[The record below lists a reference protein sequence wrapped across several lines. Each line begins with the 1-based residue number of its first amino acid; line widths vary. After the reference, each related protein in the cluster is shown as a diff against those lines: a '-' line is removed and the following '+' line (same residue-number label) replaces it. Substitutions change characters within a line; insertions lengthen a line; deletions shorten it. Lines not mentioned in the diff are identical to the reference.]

1 MHINDQHPLNMRRA
15 FPKLNTVIQMN
26 ITHQHMRDRI
36 EQAHPDS
43 LALQQVQAAQYAQA
57 FADLQR
63 AIDRLAGIQQRVTEL
78 ALKNKETA
86 DMEAYLN
93 APHPELNEEL
103 ARIGL

>member
-15 FPKLNTVIQMN
+15 FPKLNTVIAMN
-26 ITHQHMRDRI
+26 ITHQHMRERI

-43 LALQQVQAAQYAQA
+43 LALQQVQAAQYAEA

-63 AIDRLAGIQQRVTEL
+63 AIDRLAGIQERITE
-78 ALKNKETA
+78 K
-86 DMEAYLN
+86 AYLN